1 VNWQAFVASLVQ
13 SLAWP
18 AGVLAVVIV
27 LSKPIGVALGRG
39 IRRVKAGPVEVEFD
53 QLQAEV
59 REELARSP
67 ELAEAQVPALAGSLS
82 EELSRLVE
90 IAPGTAV
97 VAAYHWIEDR
107 LAEML
112 DSASPGER
120 SYRLLGGRGLAR
132 MARQRG
138 LISEETLAAI
148 GGVSVLRDL
157 TVHSGGDIGV
167 DRARDYLALADA
179 VLYALRSKP
188 SSSDHSR
195 APSLR

>member
-1 VNWQAFVASLVQ
+1 M
-13 SLAWP
+13 
-18 AGVLAVVIV
+18 IV
-27 LSKPIGVALGRG
+27 LRKPIGVALGRG

-67 ELAEAQVPALAGSLS
+67 ELAEAQVPAPVGSLL
-82 EELSRLVE
+82 EELSRLAE

-97 VAAYHWIEDR
+97 VAAYHRIEDR

-112 DSASPGER
+112 DSPEVPPHSV
-120 SYRLLGGRGLAR
+120 LGGRALAR

-148 GGVSVLRDL
+148 EGLSVLRDL
-157 TVHSGGDIGV
+157 TVHSGGDIGA

-188 SSSDHSR
+188 SSSDAGGAPGARHSR
-195 APSLR
+195 P

>member
-1 VNWQAFVASLVQ
+1 M
-13 SLAWP
+13 
-18 AGVLAVVIV
+18 
-27 LSKPIGVALGRG
+27 
-39 IRRVKAGPVEVEFD
+39 
-53 QLQAEV
+53 

-67 ELAEAQVPALAGSLS
+67 ELAQASVPALADSLS
-82 EELSRLVE
+82 EKLTPLAE
-90 IAPGTAV
+90 IAPSTAV
-97 VAAYHWIEDR
+97 MAAYMRIEDR

-112 DSASPGER
+112 DSPDVPSH
-120 SYRLLGGRGLAR
+120 SVLGGRGLAR

-148 GGVSVLRDL
+148 EGVSVLRDL
-157 TVHSGGDIGV
+157 TVHSGGDIDV